1 MGHRMTTFIGTSAAM
16 CRVEAEITD
25 ASRCDARIL
34 ITGESGVG
42 KEIAARS
49 IHHMSRAAHKPIVTI
64 NCAGIPDSLLES
76 ELFGHVRG
84 SFTDAYRDRVG
95 LLEQA
100 HGGGT
105 VFLDE
110 VGEMSPRMQALL
122 LRFLENGEIQ
132 PVGASAVRTCVKVRV
147 ISATNRDLWQ
157 SVCSRDFRDDLYYRL
172 NVFRIEIP
180 PLRARREDIPGLL
193 RHFFT
198 FYAEQHR
205 LAVPELTPDALA
217 KLVTYEWPGNV
228 RQLKNIVERL
238 TVRRRSD
245 SIGVADLPMEIGA
258 ALTAEKGRVERR
270 ATSRDTS
277 SVESLLEQMMQKHEP
292 FWTAVYPLFM
302 ARDLTRTD
310 LREIVSR
317 GFQQTGNYKALAQLF
332 NVAPGEYR
340 RFLNFLRTHGCDV
353 RFQIPGAMTGRQ
365 FSGGAQP
372 FAQAADR

>member
-1 MGHRMTTFIGTSAAM
+1 MGHRMTNLIGTSAAM
-16 CRVEAEITD
+16 RRVEADITD
-25 ASRCDARIL
+25 ASRCDARVL

-49 IHHMSRAAHKPIVTI
+49 IHQMSRAAHKPIVTI

-110 VGEMSPRMQALL
+110 VGEMSPRMQVLL

-132 PVGASAVRTCVKVRV
+132 PVGAAAVRTCVNVRV

-157 SVCSRDFRDDLYYRL
+157 SVGSRDFRDDLFYRL

-198 FYAEQHR
+198 LYSEQHR
-205 LAVPELTPDALA
+205 LDVPELTPEALA
-217 KLVTYEWPGNV
+217 RLVACEWPGNV

-245 SIGVADLPMEIGA
+245 SIGVADLPAEIGA
-258 ALTAEKGRVERR
+258 ASAGEKARVERR
-270 ATSRDTS
+270 AAPADISP
-277 SVESLLEQMMQKHEP
+277 VESLLTQMMQKREP

-353 RFQIPGAMTGRQ
+353 RFQIPGAVAGRQ
-365 FSGGAQP
+365 FSGCVQP